1 MSEEKKLTI
10 DKVFGK
16 DGLFSEKIPHYEIR
30 EGQMQMARGV
40 LDSFKNPSLFI
51 VEAGTG
57 TGKTYSYLVPALLSN
72 KQVLISTATKA
83 LQDQIIKNDVPKLT
97 ELLGIDCNYMV
108 LKGFSNY
115 LCRHKYEEEKRGNYL
130 SPKQKDNIDEL
141 ILEEEHKIEIGS
153 NSANFMDISNIS
165 ILSRDSA
172 RFTVNNKKEC
182 LKRKCPYLK
191 KKDSSSCKCFPILA
205 REKAMQCNIIIV
217 NHALYFADLG
227 TNNNKQILPI
237 VDAYVFDESHSIP
250 DVARNFLSRNF
261 EGKEVLK
268 ELASIFDEIPQ
279 NDEALKTLRPTLMD
293 KMTELSHA
301 IGEMNSFLQD
311 HEVLKNNNR
320 VNFLDFK
327 YEKDSNNTK
336 INKDFQ
342 EKFANIF
349 KALKDL
355 WKYCEENKDFLIAI
369 EKEAIPLIHDY
380 IDTLQYIGQVDKNN
394 KIEKNQHVA
403 YIELLDN
410 SFNFVLTPLDVGH
423 LIGNTFKQYIE
434 DKKGIVCTSATITV
448 KDDFSKYENDI
459 GANLLPKARNKN
471 AIVPSV
477 FDYKKN
483 SRIYVSSDFPD
494 VKDNTRIITIIKMLK
509 DTIDSVKGG
518 IFFLTTSN
526 QALDIAYKELSQLY
540 KGKRLVL
547 AQNQGRSNAFIL
559 DEFKKDGKAILIGTS
574 SFWEGVDVPGS
585 ALSLVIIDKI
595 PFSSPSDPLFKAR
608 CENLEEKGLS
618 SFFNISIP
626 EAVIALRQ
634 GVGRL
639 IRQEKDRGA
648 MIICDPRLVHM
659 KYGAIFM
666 NSLPPMQKCKSLTEV
681 ISFLKEK

>member
-1 MSEEKKLTI
+1 MKDEKKLTI
-10 DKVFGK
+10 ESVFGK
-16 DGLFSEKIPHYEIR
+16 DGLFSEKIPHYEVR
-30 EGQMQMARGV
+30 VGQMQMAKGV
-40 LDSFKNPSLFI
+40 LDSFINPSLFI

-97 ELLGIDCNYMV
+97 ELLGINCNYMV

-115 LCRHKYEEEKRGNYL
+115 LCRHKYEEEKNGSYL
-130 SPKQKDNIDEL
+130 SPKQIEKIDEL
-141 ILEEEHKIEIGS
+141 ILEEENKIEIGS
-153 NSANFMDISNIS
+153 NNATFMDISNINV
-165 ILSRDSA
+165 LSRDSS
-172 RFTVNNKKEC
+172 RFTVTNKKEC
-182 LKRKCPYLK
+182 SKRKCPYLK
-191 KKDSSSCKCFPILA
+191 KKDSESCKCFPLLA
-205 REKAMQCNIIIV
+205 RDKAMQCNIIIV

-227 TNNNKQILPI
+227 TNSVAQILPS

-261 EGKEVLK
+261 ESKEVLK
-268 ELASIFDEIPQ
+268 ELTSIFDNLPPGEVLESI
-279 NDEALKTLRPTLMD
+279 KTSLNE
-293 KMTELSHA
+293 KMTTLNYA
-301 IGEMNSFLQD
+301 LGEMNGFLQE
-311 HEVLKNNNR
+311 HEVLKNNNK

-342 EKFANIF
+342 EKFAEIF

-355 WKYCEENKDFLIAI
+355 WKYCEDNKELFVAI
-369 EKEAIPLIHDY
+369 EKEAVPLIHDY

-403 YIELLDN
+403 YIELN
-410 SFNFVLTPLDVGH
+410 SDTFNFVLTPLDVGH
-423 LIGNTFKQYIE
+423 LVGSTFNQYIE
-434 DKKGIVCTSATITV
+434 ENKGIVCTSATITV

-459 GANLLPKARNKN
+459 GANLLPSSRNKH

-483 SRIYVSSDFPD
+483 SRIYISNDFPD
-494 VKDNTRIITIIKMLK
+494 VKDNKRISTIIKMLQK
-509 DTIDSVKGG
+509 TIDSVQGG

-526 QALDIAYKELSQLY
+526 QALESAYRELSILY
-540 KGKRLVL
+540 RGKRLVL

-608 CENLEEKGLS
+608 CENLESKGKS
-618 SFFNISIP
+618 SFMNISIP

-639 IRQEKDRGA
+639 IRQEKDKGA
-648 MIICDPRLVHM
+648 MIICDPRLVQM
-659 KYGAIFM
+659 KYGSIFM
-666 NSLPPMQKCKSLTEV
+666 NSLPPMQKCESLTDV